1 MKPRVLLIGLPYVV
15 KNVDVNRPK
24 IRSFS
29 AFPYG
34 LLSMVTYNKAYADIT
49 VVDWEVYP
57 DYETYEESLSY
68 FSSFDVVGFSMLF
81 DNSYKS
87 LKAFLRTTKEKLPNT
102 IIILGGAAA
111 SYSCREILNDCPEL
125 DAICYSEGEI
135 AFKNLLLNLHQAK
148 IFLDT
153 SPNWAT
159 HASKDKE
166 LQVAY
171 VSNLDEVI
179 DLDYSLVDIEAYDMQ
194 QAFSPYVDYSKSHK
208 QFFLVT
214 SRGCPYSCAFC
225 SNSTIHGKSVRLT
238 SVDKT
243 IEHVKHL
250 VDDLRM
256 DVLTIY
262 DDQLLL
268 YADRAKELFR
278 RLIPFNLRIEMPN
291 GVSVRFMDKE
301 MAYLMRIAGVDTVYL
316 AIESGSKYVLK
327 ELINKPL
334 KLEEVAP
341 AVQACR
347 EAGIFTHG
355 FFVLGMPGETREHR
369 EETRKFIK
377 EVGLDWAGINL
388 ATPVRGSRLYEDC
401 IKNGW
406 IKKQKIE
413 DIVDKKYIIEYPGVD
428 PKEVEEHA
436 YEINLDVNFH
446 SNRDMLI
453 GNYERAASCFKEV
466 LKRYSEHKWAKHY
479 LSICEKKL
487 EGKNNG

>member
-1 MKPRVLLIGLPYVV
+1 MKPKVLLINLPYVV
-15 KNVDVNRPK
+15 KNIDVNRPK
-24 IRSFS
+24 IRSFV

-34 LLSMVTYNKAYADIT
+34 LLSMASYNKKYAEIHM
-49 VVDWEVYP
+49 VDWEIDP
-57 DYETYEESLSY
+57 DFNLENALDTYQYDIIGL
-68 FSSFDVVGFSMLF
+68 SMLF
-81 DNSYKS
+81 DNSYPQLKS
-87 LKAFLRTTKEKLPNT
+87 FLSTIREFLPEA
-102 IIILGGAAA
+102 IIVLGGAAA
-111 SYSCREILNDCPEL
+111 SYSYKEILEDCSEL

-135 AFKNLLLNLHQAK
+135 AFKNLLLNIDQAK
-148 IFLDT
+148 LFLDT

-159 HASKDKE
+159 HTSKDKK

-179 DLDYSLVDIEAYDMQ
+179 DLDYSLVNIEAYDMQ
-194 QAFSPYVDYSKSHK
+194 QAFSPCVDYSKSHK

-214 SRGCPYSCAFC
+214 SRGCPYFCAFC
-225 SNSTIHGKSVRLT
+225 SNSTIHGKKVRLA
-238 SVDKT
+238 SVDKI

-250 VDDLRM
+250 VDDLGM
-256 DVLTIY
+256 DVLTLY

-301 MAYLMRIAGVDTVYL
+301 MAYLMRVAGVDTVYL
-316 AIESGSKYVLK
+316 AIESGSEYVLK

-334 KLEEVAP
+334 KLAEVAP

-347 EAGIFTHG
+347 AAGIFTHA
-355 FFVLGMPGETREHR
+355 FVVLGMPGETDEHR
-369 EETRKFIK
+369 KETEQFLI
-377 EVGLDWAGINL
+377 EVGIDWAGINL
-388 ATPVRGSRLYEDC
+388 ATPVRGSKLYEDC
-401 IKNGW
+401 IKNKW

-428 PKEVEEHA
+428 PVYIEEQA
-436 YEINLDVNFH
+436 YEMNLRLNFH
-446 SNRDMLI
+446 GNRRMKI
-453 GNYERAASCFKEV
+453 GDYKTAANCFKEV
-466 LKRYSEHKWAKHY
+466 LRRYGEHPWAKYY

>member
-1 MKPRVLLIGLPYVV
+1 MSPKVLLINLPYVV
-15 KNVDVNRPK
+15 KNIDAHRPK
-24 IRSFS
+24 IRSF
-29 AFPYG
+29 AAPPYG
-34 LLSMVTYNKAYADIT
+34 LLSMATYNKDLADIH
-49 VVDWEVYP
+49 VFDCAIAPNYSIPLEYELREFVP
-57 DYETYEESLSY
+57 DI
-68 FSSFDVVGFSMLF
+68 VGFSMLF
-81 DNSYKS
+81 DTSY
-87 LKAFLRTTKEKLPNT
+87 RELPTLIRLVSRITPFAT
-102 IIILGGAAA
+102 ILLGGAAA
-111 SYSCREILNDCPEL
+111 SYSYSEILNDCPEL

-135 AFKNLLLNLHQAK
+135 ALKNLLLNLHPAK
-148 IFLDT
+148 LFLDT

-159 HASKDKE
+159 HASKDKK

-179 DLDYSLVDIEAYDMQ
+179 AIDYSFVDIEAYDMQ

-214 SRGCPYSCAFC
+214 SRGCPFSCSFC
-225 SNSTIHGKSVRLT
+225 SNPSIHGKKVRLA
-238 SVDKT
+238 SVDKI

-250 VDDLRM
+250 VDDLGM
-256 DVLTIY
+256 DVLTLY

-301 MAYLMRIAGVDTVYL
+301 MAYLMRVAGVDTVYL
-316 AIESGSKYVLK
+316 AIESGSEYVLK

-334 KLEEVAP
+334 KLAEVAP

-347 EAGIFTHG
+347 AAGIFTHA
-355 FFVLGMPGETREHR
+355 FIVLGLPGETDEHR
-369 EETRKFIK
+369 KETEQFLI
-377 EVGLDWAGINL
+377 EVGIDWAGINL
-388 ATPVRGSRLYEDC
+388 ATPVRGSKLYEDC
-401 IKNGW
+401 IKNKW
-406 IKKQKIE
+406 VKKQKIE

-428 PKEVEEHA
+428 PVYIEEQA
-436 YEINLDVNFH
+436 YEMNLRLNFH
-446 SNRDMLI
+446 GNRRMKI
-453 GNYERAASCFKEV
+453 GDYKTAANCFKEV
-466 LKRYSEHKWAKHY
+466 LRRYGEHPWAKYY